1 MSLGRGNLMGKVT
14 RCKHSWSRS
23 WWETVASQGQLWSQL
38 YRFELEEKLRSKNFR
53 TRMSPQSQ
61 NFTQIPRLFCLISVW
76 MFMFSRRSA
85 VASAFTAL
93 QCVEV
98 FTMCEGLPRETA
110 VHWWCLWVPLPF
122 LCQSSHSQSALI
134 CPRNRAEKCT
144 KGYLRWQLWSRDI
157 CPTLFVEKLT
167 STMRSICLL
176 YCVLFQWDVESIM
189 DNS

>member
-53 TRMSPQSQ
+53 TRMSLQSQ
-61 NFTQIPRLFCLISVW
+61 NFKQIPRLFCLISVW

-98 FTMCEGLPRETA
+98 LPCVRGYLEKQLCTGDICEFHFFANHLIHSLPWYA
-110 VHWWCLWVPLPF
+110 
-122 LCQSSHSQSALI
+122 
-134 CPRNRAEKCT
+134 PRNRAEKCT

>member
-1 MSLGRGNLMGKVT
+1 MTLGRGNLMGKVT
-14 RCKHSWSRS
+14 RCKHSWSPS

-61 NFTQIPRLFCLISVW
+61 NFTQIPLVVFFDLCLNVH
-76 MFMFSRRSA
+76 
-85 VASAFTAL
+85 VFTAL
-93 QCVEV
+93 GCRICFYSPAMCRG

-110 VHWWCLWVPLPF
+110 VQWWYLWVPLPF

-176 YCVLFQWDVESIM
+176 YCVLFQWDVESIV

>member
-1 MSLGRGNLMGKVT
+1 MSLGRGILMGKVT

-38 YRFELEEKLRSKNFR
+38 YRFELEEKLRSKTLEQECHRRVNISHKFHGCFVW
-53 TRMSPQSQ
+53 SLFECSC
-61 NFTQIPRLFCLISVW
+61 FHGARLSHLLLQPCNVSRFLPCVRGYLEKQLCTGDVCEFHFFANHLIHS
-76 MFMFSRRSA
+76 
-85 VASAFTAL
+85 
-93 QCVEV
+93 
-98 FTMCEGLPRETA
+98 LPWYA
-110 VHWWCLWVPLPF
+110 
-122 LCQSSHSQSALI
+122 
-134 CPRNRAEKCT
+134 PRNRAEKCT

>member
-1 MSLGRGNLMGKVT
+1 MKPELVRNSRQPRTNLNLKRNYIPKT
-14 RCKHSWSRS
+14 LEQECLSRVRIS
-23 WWETVASQGQLWSQL
+23 HKFHG
-38 YRFELEEKLRSKNFR
+38 
-53 TRMSPQSQ
+53 
-61 NFTQIPRLFCLISVW
+61 LFCLISVW

-110 VHWWCLWVPLPF
+110 VQWWCLWVPLPF